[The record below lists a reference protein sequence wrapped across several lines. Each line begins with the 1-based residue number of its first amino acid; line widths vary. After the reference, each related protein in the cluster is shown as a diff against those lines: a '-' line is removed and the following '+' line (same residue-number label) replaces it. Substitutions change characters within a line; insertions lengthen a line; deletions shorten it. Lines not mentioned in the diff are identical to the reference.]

1 MPQLLVAAA
10 TLASSDPLS
19 LLPLLLA
26 SSPLRGILG
35 VLLGV
40 GALIFFHELG
50 HFMAAKWAGVR
61 VDVFSLGMGPRLWG
75 FQRGDTDYRISLL
88 PIGGYVSML
97 GQVDGDPNQ
106 PASQDDGDFRNK
118 SVFKRFVIMVAGVVM
133 NVILA
138 AALFVACYGIGHEV
152 VAPEIGRIRAGSG
165 ASKAD
170 LRAGDI
176 VLAVGGDQ
184 VTSFSDLA
192 GLIAINGEEQV
203 TLRVQRGT
211 EVFETQATPV
221 RDETDTYAR
230 LGVEPRDLWIR
241 DVPEGSLFTAAGVKG
256 STATE
261 WDRIVNVSPVDSRCA
276 PDAEM
281 SSSRINEALI
291 ESSGPMVFV
300 FERARY
306 DPSGFECLERSRF
319 EATITLPRLPLVIL
333 GPEVPN
339 QAWIRSVREGSAA
352 DQAGIKVGD
361 RLVSLNGLAI
371 TRTNL
376 EARVREV
383 GASQEGRPVVAV
395 LEREGERLEL
405 QATLEPQNPQ
415 VLTRALEGVSEPA
428 ERLEI
433 RREAGSW
440 LLGVTYADDVVAS
453 VSTMTPAADGA
464 EAITLQPGDQ
474 ITGYWADE
482 GFLTWGKRIDSPS
495 VGYMSRLFSN
505 PELKQIKV
513 AWLPKGETEERTAVV
528 KPRTDPSKTFPD
540 FGSQLVF
547 GPRIAV
553 IERSALGAL
562 ALGLQRTG
570 VETRR
575 LISTLGAFLS
585 GSVSHRELG
594 GPIQIMSLT
603 YRASQET
610 LTQLLYL
617 LAILSVNLAVIN
629 LLPIPVLDGGHI
641 FFLMVEKLKGRPV
654 SGKVLINAQ
663 WFGLFCILG
672 LLALVFF
679 NDIRREWFP

>member
-1 MPQLLVAAA
+1 MPQLLIADAF
-10 TLASSDPLS
+10 P

-26 SSPLRGILG
+26 SSPLRGMLG
-35 VLLGV
+35 VVLGV

-75 FQRGDTDYRISLL
+75 FQRGETDYRLSLL

-106 PASQDDGDFRNK
+106 PPSSEAGDFRNK

-138 AALFVACYGIGHEV
+138 AGLFVACYGIGHEV
-152 VAPEIGRIRAGSG
+152 VAPEIGRISAGSA

-170 LRAGDI
+170 LQAGDI

-192 GLIAINGEEQV
+192 GLIAINGEEEV
-203 TLRVQRGT
+203 TLQVQRGT
-211 EVFETQATPV
+211 KVFETKTTPV
-221 RDETDTYAR
+221 RGDSDTYAR
-230 LGVEPRDLWIR
+230 IGVTPRDVWIR
-241 DVPEGSLFTAAGVKG
+241 EVPEGSLFAAAGVKG
-256 STATE
+256 STGTE
-261 WDRIVNVSPVDSRCA
+261 WDRIVNVSPVESRCPA
-276 PDAEM
+276 DDEM
-281 SSSRINEALI
+281 TFRQVSEALVANT
-291 ESSGPMVFV
+291 GPMAFV

-306 DPSGFECLERSRF
+306 DASGFECLERSRF
-319 EATITLPRLPLVIL
+319 EATISLPRRPLVTL
-333 GPEVPN
+333 GIEIPD
-339 QAWIRSVREGSAA
+339 QAWIRAVSKDSAA
-352 DQAGIKVGD
+352 ERAGIEAGD
-361 RLVSLNGLAI
+361 RLVSLDGI
-371 TRTNL
+371 EVTSTNL
-376 EARVREV
+376 EESVRRA
-383 GASQEGRPVVAV
+383 GAQSREAGRSAQAV
-395 LEREGERLEL
+395 LERAGERLEL
-405 QATLEPQNPQ
+405 EVKLEPQNPD
-415 VLTRALEGVSEPA
+415 VLARALEGVTDPA

-433 RREAGSW
+433 LRETGSW
-440 LLGVTYADDVVAS
+440 LLGVTYADDVVAVAGS
-453 VSTMTPAADGA
+453 LTPAEEGA
-464 EAITLQPGDQ
+464 EPIALAPGDRL
-474 ITGYWADE
+474 TGYWADE
-482 GFLTWGKRIDSPS
+482 GTLSWGKRSDNTSA
-495 VGYMSRLFSN
+495 GNLSRLFAN
-505 PELKQIKV
+505 PELKRVKI

-528 KPRTDPSKTFPD
+528 KPRPHPEATFPD
-540 FGSQLVF
+540 FAGQLVF
-547 GPRIAV
+547 GPRIAL
-553 IERSALGAL
+553 IKRGAFGAL

-575 LISTLGAFLS
+575 LINTLGAFLS

-594 GPIQIMSLT
+594 GPIQIMNLT

-641 FFLMVEKLKGRPV
+641 FFLIVEKLKGRPV

-663 WFGLFCILG
+663 WFGLLCILG

-679 NDIRREWFP
+679 NDISRHFQ